1 MKRTAPVAEMQ
12 LLSLEALEARSMI
25 SRHTW
30 RKWLHQRR
38 LPAVR
43 LGSRLMVAAPDF
55 EKFIATHR
63 R

>member
-1 MKRTAPVAEMQ
+1 MKRTAPVVEMQ

-30 RKWLHQRR
+30 RKWLRERR
-38 LPAVR
+38 LPGVR
-43 LGSRLMVAAPDF
+43 LGSRLMVATPDF